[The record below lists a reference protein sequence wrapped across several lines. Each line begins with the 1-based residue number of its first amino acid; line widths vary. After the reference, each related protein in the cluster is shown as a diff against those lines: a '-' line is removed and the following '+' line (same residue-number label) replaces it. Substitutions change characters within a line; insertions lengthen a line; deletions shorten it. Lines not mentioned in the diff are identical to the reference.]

1 MKITQKALKQIA
13 NSRIHAL
20 FPHKVNNSSCL
31 TDALFKT
38 YFFLSV
44 ESAAEVWNDFFSE
57 GEHYKSLKP
66 LHFLYTLHY
75 YKVYNI
81 QEHTALFWGVS
92 KRSFQD
98 NVLKVTKV
106 LVLNFDIMVRIT
118 L

>member
-1 MKITQKALKQIA
+1 MRITEEALKQVA
-13 NSRIHAL
+13 NKRIHAL
-20 FPHKVNNSSCL
+20 FPQKVRDTACL
-31 TDALFKT
+31 SDALFKT

-44 ESAAEVWNDFFSE
+44 EAATELWNDFFSQ
-57 GEHYKSLKP
+57 GEYFPELLP

-75 YKVYNI
+75 YKVYSI

-92 KRSFQD
+92 KTSFRD